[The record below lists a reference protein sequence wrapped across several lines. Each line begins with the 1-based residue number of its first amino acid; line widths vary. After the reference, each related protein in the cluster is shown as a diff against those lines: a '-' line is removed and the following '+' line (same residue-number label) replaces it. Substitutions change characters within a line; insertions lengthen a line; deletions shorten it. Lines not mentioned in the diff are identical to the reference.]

1 MSFRTGVILA
11 AQAWVTLSE
20 LGLLLQA
27 LSINGSEEQLQVID
41 SALKVK
47 LLLDL
52 GNVLALKG
60 IQELVAPVA
69 FVTSTGG
76 GEILR

>member
-52 GNVLALKG
+52 GNVLAL
-60 IQELVAPVA
+60 QELVAPVA

>member
-47 LLLDL
+47 LLF
-52 GNVLALKG
+52 GPWKCSRPERHSRARG
-60 IQELVAPVA
+60 PVA

-76 GEILR
+76 GEVLR